1 MTQIVAISAN
11 TAAMNIEVL
20 RTPRR
25 ISVKDQVQ
33 DVKADADKNAKRAE
47 NVSEPSALGST
58 VPAVT
63 IGLELMTTGGRQPQQ
78 HVPVHQVEAAYRD
91 LDD

>member
-11 TAAMNIEVL
+11 TAAMNIEAL

-33 DVKADADKNAKRAE
+33 DVKADAEKNAKRAE
-47 NVSEPSALGST
+47 NVSDPHALDAM

-63 IGLELMTTGGRQPQQ
+63 IGLELMTTGRQPQQ
-78 HVPVHQVEAAYRD
+78 HIPVRQVEAAYRD
-91 LDD
+91 LED